1 MTTPREEINYFVVWT
16 ALFIVVLTIVL
27 IWSGSVWILAQ
38 PTDFHTVYG
47 FAGNTVTLLSG
58 LGELLCALFLVL
70 MFTGSWLLNN
80 LSVRQL
86 SWLYPKHK
94 WVKELDSETQDN
106 LQCFLVEVH
115 RASRRE
121 GYTDTGL
128 ETILTPAQFVAGT
141 KLPKSFVT
149 KTIGD
154 ILIKHLDSSFYLR
167 TFKRLTLRLGSNVSS
182 KSLSTVLLIIAIRGG
197 YAPGE
202 AEFNAA
208 WLYVLGLIPQ
218 NKLVPRALTDPEK
231 GSILDIWTDYILPVN
246 EVTSSYISNSDSN
259 CTLQELYTGIKSTL
273 VR

>member
-94 WVKELDSETQDN
+94 WVKELDSETQDD

-115 RASRRE
+115 RVSRRE
-121 GYTDTGL
+121 GYTDRGL
-128 ETILTPAQFVAGT
+128 EVILTPAQFVAGT
-141 KLPKSFVT
+141 KLPRDFVT
-149 KTIGD
+149 RTIRE
-154 ILIKHLDSSFYLR
+154 ILIKYLDSPFYIR
-167 TFKRLTLRLGSNVSS
+167 TFDRLKLQASPNVSS
-182 KSLSTVLLIIAIRGG
+182 KSVSLILLILAIRGG
-197 YAPGE
+197 YIPSNT
-202 AEFNAA
+202 EFDAA
-208 WLYVLGLIPQ
+208 WLYVLSLVSN
-218 NKLVPRALTDPEK
+218 NKLFPRALTSSEK
-231 GSILDIWTDYILPVN
+231 ESIAFVWVEYIYPINKDDEFQLHLTL
-246 EVTSSYISNSDSN
+246 EELHSSIR
-259 CTLQELYTGIKSTL
+259 STITK
-273 VR
+273 